1 MKLGF
6 IGVGNLA
13 GAILKGV
20 VASGKIAPEE
30 ILIYDLNAPRLN
42 ELKDLYNVSVAESAN
57 QVASECENILLAV
70 KPKDI
75 GPLIDD
81 IKEIVN
87 ANNPLVISTA
97 AGTNLSTISGLFGGY
112 TKKTKIVRI
121 MPNINAAAGES
132 MTAVCAN
139 ENAVKSDI
147 DFVSDFCSCFGKSV
161 KIEEKY
167 FSAFTAVAGS
177 APAFAYMF
185 ADALANA
192 AVKYGLPAKVSQD
205 IAAQMLFGSAKM
217 LLESPLSVSELIRN
231 VCSPGGTTIE
241 GVCSLKETGFE
252 NSVIKAIDKTVEK
265 DRAMAQSK

>member
-20 VASGKIAPEE
+20 VASGKISPEE
-30 ILIYDLNAPRLN
+30 ILIYDLNTQRLN
-42 ELKDLYNVSVAESAN
+42 ELKDLHKVSVAVSAN
-57 QVASECENILLAV
+57 QVASECENVVIAV

-75 GPLIDD
+75 ASVINKIREDVKINKPLI
-81 IKEIVN
+81 
-87 ANNPLVISTA
+87 ISTA
-97 AGTNLSTISGLFGGY
+97 AGTETSSIGSMFGY
-112 TKKTKIVRI
+112 EVEARVVRI
-121 MPNINAAAGES
+121 MPNINAAVGES
-132 MTAVCAN
+132 MTAACRN
-139 ENAVKSDI
+139 MY
-147 DFVSDFCSCFGKSV
+147 VSDEEMNFALDFCTCFGSV
-161 KIEEKY
+161 SEIPESY

-185 ADALANA
+185 ADALTQA
-192 AVKYGLPAKVSQD
+192 AVKYGLPAEASQT
-205 IAAQMLFGSAKM
+205 IAAQMLLGSAKM

-265 DRAMAQSK
+265 DRLMSQEK

>member
-6 IGVGNLA
+6 IGAGNLA

-20 VASGKIAPEE
+20 VASRKINSEE
-30 ILIYDLNAPRLN
+30 ILIYDLNKEKLDEFKEKLGIN
-42 ELKDLYNVSVAESAN
+42 VAESAN
-57 QVASECENILLAV
+57 QVASECENIVIAV

-75 GPLIDD
+75 AALINE
-81 IKEIVN
+81 IKESVKV
-87 ANNPLVISTA
+87 NNPLVISTA
-97 AGTNLSTISGLFGGY
+97 AGTETEKITSLFGFDA
-112 TKKTKIVRI
+112 KVIRI

-132 MTAVCAN
+132 MTAACSN
-139 ENAVKSDI
+139 ENAGREEMN
-147 DFVSDFCSCFGKSV
+147 FVLDFCSCFGKAIEV
-161 KIEEKY
+161 EEKY

-192 AVKYGLPAKVSQD
+192 AVKYGLPADVSQK

-217 LLESPLSVSELIRN
+217 LLESPLSASELIRN

-265 DRAMAQSK
+265 DRLISQNK

>member
-13 GAILKGV
+13 TAILKGV
-20 VASGKIAPEE
+20 VSSGKIPTSE
-30 ILIYDLNAPRLN
+30 ILIYDLNTERINGLSAQL
-42 ELKDLYNVSVAESAN
+42 EVVAAESAN
-57 QVASECENILLAV
+57 QVAAECENVVIAV

-75 GPLIDD
+75 EGVIDR
-81 IKEIVN
+81 IKDEVR

-97 AGTNLSTISGLFGGY
+97 AGTETSKLTELFGFDA
-112 TKKTKIVRI
+112 KVVRI
-121 MPNINAAAGES
+121 MPNINATVGES

-139 ENAVKSDI
+139 GYAQASDI
-147 DFVSDFCSCFGKSV
+147 NFVIDFCLCFGKAAE
-161 KIEEKY
+161 IEEKY

-185 ADALANA
+185 ADALTQA
-192 AVKYGLPAKVSQD
+192 AVKYGLPANTSQA
-205 IAAQMLFGSAKM
+205 IAAQMLLGSAKT

-265 DRAMAQSK
+265 DRTMSKK